1 MWNNRIKPIH
11 IFIFLLG
18 TLFLILIL
26 LNLFYF
32 LFSDRFDTY
41 SAYPEM
47 TLYYSKVMP
56 LRLNVPEEWEITE
69 SPGDPGGV
77 SICGLSIYIYQTP
90 NQVCVD
96 NQPRLETVSNGL
108 RWYSDRY
115 QPPDGNEVLDSV
127 KIGSNEWYHFE
138 TKDTVRTGEA
148 LYGEER
154 TCLHYMTT
162 KEDGIY
168 VFRACSRSKHIEV
181 FRGTYMDM
189 LESLVFDED
198 QP

>member
-1 MWNNRIKPIH
+1 MWNSRIKPIH

-41 SAYPEM
+41 SADPEM
-47 TLYYSKVMP
+47 TLYYSEVMP

-90 NQVCVD
+90 NQVCID
-96 NQPRLETVSNGL
+96 NQPKLETISNGL

-115 QPPDGNEVLDSV
+115 QPPDGKDKLDAV
-127 KIGSNEWYHFE
+127 KIGNNEWYHFE
-138 TKDTVRTGEA
+138 TRDTVRTGK
-148 LYGEER
+148 LFTER
-154 TCLHYMTT
+154 KELVCITCRPEREGYMFF
-162 KEDGIY
+162 GLVPGRNI
-168 VFRACSRSKHIEV
+168 SKCL
-181 FRGTYMDM
+181 GT
-189 LESLVFDED
+189 SI
-198 QP
+198 